1 MIGTDPGRAFME
13 KRDAMAIMAA
23 RPFLRKKGI
32 FENHDPNKF
41 WSAQFFFE
49 STYFIST
56 SL

>member
-32 FENHDPNKF
+32 LENHDPNKF